1 MRLTLIIL
9 LAALAASAQTN
20 PPPAAPDAAARDA
33 QQAEQIRTECI
44 NGRRFICGKVV
55 QITKEGLVVESGYTS
70 LTRPPLNQ
78 SWVVPGTV
86 SVTSDPHGVEGNS
99 PGTPCFG
106 LVFLTDIPKRP
117 AVKPYDFVVIQAY
130 PAGQYVY
137 TPVPTVQKTIRR
149 FAAGLPTA
157 VALNLKAGE
166 K

>member
-1 MRLTLIIL
+1 MRLTLIFL
-9 LAALAASAQTN
+9 LIALAAPAQTN
-20 PPPAAPDAAARDA
+20 QPPAPPKATANDA
-33 QQAEQIRTECI
+33 QRAEQVRNECI
-44 NGRRFICGKVV
+44 NGRRFICGKVLE
-55 QITKEGLVVESGYTS
+55 ITKEGVVVESGYTS

-78 SWVVPGTV
+78 SWLVPGTV
-86 SVTSDPHGVEGNS
+86 SVTPDPHAVEVNS

-117 AVKPYDFVVIQAY
+117 TVKPYDYVVIQAY

-157 VALNLKAGE
+157 VALNLRAGE